1 MGKKIVIIGGVAAGP
16 KAACRV
22 KRLLPDAEVTIVEMD
37 SLISYGG
44 CGIPY
49 FVSGDVSDEKEL
61 RSTSFHVVRDEDF
74 FLDAKG
80 VEVLAS
86 TQALAIDRQAK
97 TVRIRNLLSGKEKD
111 IGYDKLVLATG
122 SRPNRLPI
130 PGADLEGVYTI
141 SDMHSAIGVKKEL
154 TSGRVGR
161 AVVIGGGAIGIEMAE
176 ALGDLWGIETTVI
189 EYLNQLLPRIIDPVF
204 SAMLV
209 KHLSDK
215 GITVHTGESATTLEA
230 DQNGRVCRV
239 ITGKRSIDTD
249 LVIMSVGVKP
259 RVELAQQAGLLA
271 SPQIGIL
278 VNNRMQTSDPDIY
291 AAGDCVAIPHLVTG
305 RLSHAPMG
313 SLANRQGRVVA
324 DNIAGDFS
332 TFAGWVGSFIL
343 KAFDVCIGATG
354 LSLEAA
360 KAEGFDA
367 DAAITAQSDRAHFFP
382 TQSVII
388 LQLVFDRA
396 TRRIL
401 GMQGFGPMNDSILAR
416 INAAAA
422 LIATGGTIGDFS
434 KLETAYAP
442 PFATAVDAIN
452 ATANVADNLAA
463 GRLRLVSPRDFMAWM
478 DNMTTEPDW
487 VALDLRHPKE
497 AEIFVRAFGADKWQ
511 AIPYVD
517 VRARHSELPT
527 DKTLIIVC
535 DAGTRSSEMQIF
547 LDNQG
552 RTNNL
557 VLAGGFN
564 VIRRI
569 GPDWWPAA

>member
-1 MGKKIVIIGGVAAGP
+1 
-16 KAACRV
+16 
-22 KRLLPDAEVTIVEMD
+22 
-37 SLISYGG
+37 
-44 CGIPY
+44 
-49 FVSGDVSDEKEL
+49 
-61 RSTSFHVVRDEDF
+61 
-74 FLDAKG
+74 
-80 VEVLAS
+80 
-86 TQALAIDRQAK
+86 
-97 TVRIRNLLSGKEKD
+97 
-111 IGYDKLVLATG
+111 
-122 SRPNRLPI
+122 
-130 PGADLEGVYTI
+130 
-141 SDMHSAIGVKKEL
+141 
-154 TSGRVGR
+154 
-161 AVVIGGGAIGIEMAE
+161 MAE
-176 ALGDLWGIETTVI
+176 ALGDLWGVETTVI
-189 EYLNQLLPRIIDPVF
+189 EYMNQLLPRIIDPVF